1 LTLAYSYRYVGAP
14 PHLAR
19 TDDDTAT
26 DLGYMRLDD
35 QYAAV
40 RWRVS
45 DAETIAGQLRV
56 LAEMMTRSNW
66 TASPREGF
74 KTQQQE

>member
-1 LTLAYSYRYVGAP
+1 
-14 PHLAR
+14 
-19 TDDDTAT
+19 
-26 DLGYMRLDD
+26 MRLDD